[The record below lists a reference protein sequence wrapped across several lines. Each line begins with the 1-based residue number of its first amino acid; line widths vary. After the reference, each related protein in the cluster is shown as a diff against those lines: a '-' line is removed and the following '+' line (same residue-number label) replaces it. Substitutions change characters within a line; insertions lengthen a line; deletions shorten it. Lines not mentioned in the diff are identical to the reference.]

1 MTEHYTIGALSR
13 TAGVNIETIRY
24 YEKINLLRAPIRASN
39 GYRYYDSAA
48 ILRLRFI
55 RRGRELG
62 FGIAEIVTLL
72 ELADHP
78 ERPCCEADRL
88 TQAHLQDI
96 EQKIKDLLA
105 MQLALQEI
113 ATCQSDIAAH
123 CKLIEALA
131 T

>member
-13 TAGVNIETIRY
+13 AAGVNIETIRY
-24 YEKINLLRAPIRASN
+24 YEKINLLRAPMRASN

-48 ILRLRFI
+48 IQRLRFI
-55 RRGRELG
+55 RRGHELG

-78 ERPCCEADRL
+78 ERPCCEADHL